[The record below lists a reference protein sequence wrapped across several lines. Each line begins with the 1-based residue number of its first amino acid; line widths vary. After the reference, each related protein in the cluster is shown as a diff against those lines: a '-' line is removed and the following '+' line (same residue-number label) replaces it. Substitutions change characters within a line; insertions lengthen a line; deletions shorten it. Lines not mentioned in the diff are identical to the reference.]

1 MENDE
6 MKECPYCAEKI
17 NLRAKKCRFC
27 GETLDP
33 ALRILEERQI
43 LVSVKSADPQANVK
57 PLPMVIDLHP
67 AKSRTT
73 YILLA
78 LFLGLFGIHNF
89 YAGYQGR
96 GIAQLLI
103 TLFTFWLIFPLIA
116 VCIWVL
122 IEICIIDKDANDVM
136 FT

>member
-1 MENDE
+1 
-6 MKECPYCAEKI
+6 
-17 NLRAKKCRFC
+17 
-27 GETLDP
+27 
-33 ALRILEERQI
+33 
-43 LVSVKSADPQANVK
+43 
-57 PLPMVIDLHP
+57 MVIGLQP
-67 AKSRTT
+67 AKSRST

-122 IEICIIDKDANDVM
+122 IEICIIDKDADDVM
-136 FT
+136 FTTKGKESL

>member
-1 MENDE
+1 MENEE

-33 ALRILEERQI
+33 ALRILGERQI
-43 LVSVKSADPQANVK
+43 LVSVADPQANVK
-57 PLPMVIDLHP
+57 SQPMVIGLQP
-67 AKSRTT
+67 AKSRST